1 MLACLGLAVA
11 GTAFARWGADRFPA
25 RSERVA
31 GTPVELRVQDG
42 VTPRELRA
50 IRGGLEVMDRFSER
64 TLDRR
69 VRGPVEARV
78 ARRDRCR
85 QDESGERSLIGQASA
100 GFLCVDTANIEWRV
114 LISSDRP
121 SATAVSAH
129 EYAHVLQAELG
140 CLPEGEDRDYR
151 WIVEGM
157 ATDLAWRALVRSG
170 RVTDA
175 RVRRTISRDR
185 PFDPGSRPLPVYERE
200 GGRPPQYALW
210 HLAIRF
216 LLRAAVDAG
225 AAPPA
230 RPEVALRAFCERVG
244 AGRPWRAAF
253 AESFGL
259 RTAEFYARFEA
270 SRP

>member
-1 MLACLGLAVA
+1 MLALVALAVA
-11 GTAFARWGADRFPA
+11 GTAFARRDPDRFPA
-25 RSERVA
+25 RSLAVP
-31 GTPVELRVQDG
+31 GTPVEVHVQDG

-50 IRGGLEVMDRFSER
+50 IRDGVVLMDRYVER
-64 TLDRR
+64 ALGRR

-85 QDESGERSLIGQASA
+85 DESGERSLIGQASA
-100 GFLCVDTANIEWRV
+100 GFLCVDTANIEWEV
-114 LISSDRP
+114 LISTDP
-121 SATAVSAH
+121 PAATAVSAH

-140 CLPEGEDRDYR
+140 CLPEPDHRDYR

-157 ATDLAWRALVRSG
+157 ATDLAWRALVRAG

-175 RVRRTISRDR
+175 RVRRTIMHER

-230 RPEVALRAFCERVG
+230 RPEIALRAFCERVG
-244 AGRPWRAAF
+244 AGRPWRVAF
-253 AESFGL
+253 AQSFGL